1 MKERPFLAKA
11 THRHLVRLLLM
22 GSLFLLWECAARFWV
37 DPMFLS
43 PPSRVFGQM
52 DKLLARPGVLEAYVD
67 LLAELLIA
75 FVVSVV
81 LGLML
86 GLAVGLAKR
95 TRERMM
101 PIVLLLYGT
110 PQITILP
117 IVMLAAGVGFS
128 SKVIFGITHGVFPV
142 LLSVASSL
150 QKVSP
155 IYHVSARA
163 MGATPW
169 QKFRYILLPVLL
181 PSFFSSLRLS
191 MIACLLGVLLAE
203 LFASTKGIGFFTRQ
217 FTDTFDPTSLFGLI
231 SVAVVL
237 AIGLNA
243 SLAWIES
250 RWVTR
255 QWT

>member
-1 MKERPFLAKA
+1 MSPVPFLAKA
-11 THRHLVRLLLM
+11 GHRVLVRLVFVASLL
-22 GSLFLLWECAARFWV
+22 LLWECAARFWV

-43 PPSRVFGQM
+43 PPSRVFGHL
-52 DKLLARPGVLEAYVD
+52 DVLLARPGVLEAYGE

-75 FVVSVV
+75 FVVSVA
-81 LGLML
+81 LALLL
-86 GLAVGLAKR
+86 GLAVGLVKS

-117 IVMLAAGVGFS
+117 IVMLAAGVGFG

-142 LLSVASSL
+142 LLSVSSSL
-150 QKVSP
+150 QKVRP

-163 MGATPW
+163 FGATPW
-169 QKFRYILLPVLL
+169 QKFRYILLPCML

-217 FTDTFDPTSLFGLI
+217 FTDTFDSTSLFGLI

-237 AIGLNA
+237 AITLNA
-243 SLAWIES
+243 SLAWMQA
-250 RWVTR
+250 RWAKR